1 MIISIFIFLILAGA
15 GLSHCNM
22 RRIGR
27 TVHGC
32 TLLLFVLI
40 GAGVVPAWLLRNLQS
55 DYATSVTDWGRK
67 NAIVVLGSGSVKI
80 GAAETPEVG
89 TFAYARLGRALV
101 LYNAC
106 MASGADCKIIVSG
119 GDPRRYGQAE
129 ALVYNTWLR
138 QSGVPAADLIAEAD
152 SMNTWQNAQFSSVLL
167 KRMRFDRIVL
177 VTSAVHMPRSLA
189 YFAHFGV
196 HPAPVRAEYLPLQLS
211 WIPLSYHFF
220 ATDIALHEYVG
231 MWRYCVYNYMGWN
244 QPR

>member
-1 MIISIFIFLILAGA
+1 MIILIFIFLILVGA
-15 GLSHCNM
+15 GFSHCNM

-27 TVHGC
+27 TIHGC

-40 GAGVVPAWLLRNLQS
+40 GAGVVPAYLLRNLQS
-55 DYATSVTDWGRK
+55 NYATSVTDWGRK

-106 MASGADCKIIVSG
+106 RTSGADCKIIVSG

-177 VTSAVHMPRSLA
+177 VTSALHMPRSLE
-189 YFAHFGV
+189 YFAHFGI
-196 HPAPVRAEYLPLQLS
+196 HPAPVRGEYLPLQLS

-220 ATDIALHEYVG
+220 TTDLALHEYVG
-231 MWRYCVYNYMGWN
+231 VMRSRVYNYMGWN
-244 QPR
+244 